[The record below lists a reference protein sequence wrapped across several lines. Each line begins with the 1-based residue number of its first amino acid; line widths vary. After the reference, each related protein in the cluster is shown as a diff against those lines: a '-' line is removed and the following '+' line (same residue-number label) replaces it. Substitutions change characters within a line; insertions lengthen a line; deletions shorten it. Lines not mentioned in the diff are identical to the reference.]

1 MVLLEGNRIQELKE
15 QKGISSQKLSDML
28 GVSRT
33 TLYNYE
39 SNKTNIPSN
48 ILEQLSKI
56 FDVSTDYILCLDN
69 NFNKDSLLEKNI
81 EKIKH
86 NIQECKSCFDDIS
99 KMNNNFT
106 K

>member
-28 GVSRT
+28 GISRT

-86 NIQECKSCFDDIS
+86 NIQECKSYFDDIS
-99 KMNNNFT
+99 KMIDNFT